1 MDKKLNNETA
11 VCRLLSELTVAA
23 PASFPETISISSQ
36 PPSTL
41 YEKKRDFRMWLRYA
55 TKATTTV
62 FEVCLNQTVTVTY
75 LKETHSRV
83 SGTTNYKFSEYAS

>member
-1 MDKKLNNETA
+1 MDKELNNETA
-11 VCRLLSELTVAA
+11 VCLLLSELTVAA
-23 PASFPETISISSQ
+23 PASFPETISSQ

-41 YEKKRDFRMWLRYA
+41 YEKKRDFRMWLQYA

-75 LKETHSRV
+75 LNRDA
-83 SGTTNYKFSEYAS
+83 F